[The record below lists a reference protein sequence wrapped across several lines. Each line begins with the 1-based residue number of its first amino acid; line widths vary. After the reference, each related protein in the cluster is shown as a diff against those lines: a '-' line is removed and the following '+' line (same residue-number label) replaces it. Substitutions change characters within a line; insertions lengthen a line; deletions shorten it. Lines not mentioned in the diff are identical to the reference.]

1 MSGELSGVGGNSPVQ
16 QNIVQQSAD
25 ATTNP
30 AISAKAKQAVQD
42 VAAIISGLGVKVTTP
57 VVRNDGAGTPT
68 GPTNIPALDNPAD
81 IKQIEANLEKLIAYL
96 QLDNEERQ
104 AEMAKERIDMQKD
117 SLATEHKER
126 GEKIKDSIKK
136 MDEAAK
142 SRLANRI
149 FGWLG
154 AILAVVSAVIAV
166 GVAIA
171 SGGAGAVAA
180 GFAVAGAI
188 VAVTNLVLSE
198 TGAMDKMVESLAK
211 ALKESGMSK
220 QDAQFWSSLIINGAF
235 MAASVICG
243 IGSMAAS
250 ITQLSKAA
258 VQTVSAV
265 ARAIQTASTI
275 SNSAVGVGGLAAGIA
290 NTVTGYN
297 SQMAD
302 ADVTELAKIIAEL
315 QRRLEESEEE
325 LQALLEALQNNIG
338 QIAELLASETDTQSE
353 IANQIGQ
360 MA

>member
-1 MSGELSGVGGNSPVQ
+1 MSSDISGVGGNHQ
-16 QNIVQQSAD
+16 QNIIQQSAD

-30 AISAKAKQAVQD
+30 LISAKAKQAVQD
-42 VAAIISGLGVKVTTP
+42 VSALFSGLGVKVLTQL
-57 VVRNDGAGTPT
+57 VRNDGTGTPS
-68 GPTNIPALDNPAD
+68 GPTSIPALDDPAD
-81 IKQIEANLEKLIAYL
+81 LQQLEANLEKLLAYL

-104 AEMAKERIDMQKD
+104 AEMAKERIEIQKD
-117 SLATEHKER
+117 TLATEHKER
-126 GEKIKDSIKK
+126 GEKIKETIEK

-154 AILAVVSAVIAV
+154 AILAVVAAVVAV

-198 TGAMDKMVESLAK
+198 TGVMDKMVESLAK
-211 ALKESGMSK
+211 SLKESGMSNEK
-220 QDAQFWSSLIINGAF
+220 AQLWASLIINLTF
-235 MAASVICG
+235 MAASLVCG
-243 IGSMAAS
+243 FGGMGAS
-250 ITQLSKAA
+250 IAQLSKAA
-258 VQTVSAV
+258 VQSVSAV

-275 SNSAVGVGGLAAGIA
+275 ANSTVGVGGLAAGIA

-297 SQMAD
+297 SQMSE
-302 ADVTELAKIIAEL
+302 ADVTELARIIAEL
-315 QRRLEESEEE
+315 QRRLDESEEE
-325 LQALLEALQNNIG
+325 LQALLEAIQNNLG